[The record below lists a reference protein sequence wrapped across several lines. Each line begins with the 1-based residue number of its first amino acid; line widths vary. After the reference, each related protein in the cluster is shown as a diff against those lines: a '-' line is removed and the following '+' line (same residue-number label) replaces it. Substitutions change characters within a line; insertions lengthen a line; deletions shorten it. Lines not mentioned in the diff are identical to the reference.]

1 MKWLFDGLRAVLLDK
16 SDATMQTVSQGE
28 VAKQLSELYEPI
40 GERIE
45 FLQDLLNS
53 TRGDEAES
61 DSDQSEPEKNTSL
74 SISRTRKKAVRD
86 ILSVFDSKALPS
98 EYGLDFPE
106 RAPTSTSGTEVFVR
120 ESLAATIYGIAIRD
134 DVFFRRLR
142 KVVTRDICA
151 GAYFW
156 KQWGKAKELMTQLD
170 RFAEL
175 GLSRP
180 VEARDVN
187 VPACAQGLRL
197 IIHQI
202 CKDRDRRTAEG
213 PLGPGVISKA
223 AEFLVD
229 ILYEVVCNRN
239 TDIFGRDSQELSEAH
254 GRDHNLFMYL
264 IGNPPQLDDS
274 SAPVAMGDDFIIDRL
289 RDFPAT
295 EWSHLLER
303 LHTIV
308 DSIHEHAPNEEH
320 ATAYAAKLDGMLREY
335 TTNVFE
341 PSTSSV
347 QRRRPTLT
355 SPPGSQR
362 RRFH

>member
-16 SDATMQTVSQGE
+16 SNATMQTVSQGE
-28 VAKQLSELYEPI
+28 VAKQLSELYGLI
-40 GERIE
+40 GKRIG
-45 FLQDLLNS
+45 FLPDLLNRI
-53 TRGDEAES
+53 RGDEAES
-61 DSDQSEPEKNTSL
+61 DSDQSETEKNTSF
-74 SISRTRKKAVRD
+74 SISPTRKEVVRD
-86 ILSVFDSKALPS
+86 ILSVFDPKALPS
-98 EYGLDFPE
+98 EYGLDFPDH
-106 RAPTSTSGTEVFVR
+106 APTSISGTDVFVR

-134 DVFFRRLR
+134 EVFFRRLR

-156 KQWGKAKELMTQLD
+156 KQWVKARELMTQLD
-170 RFAEL
+170 RFAEM

-180 VEARDVN
+180 VEDRDVN

-197 IIHQI
+197 IVHQI
-202 CKDRDRRTAEG
+202 CKDRDVRTAEG
-213 PLGPGVISKA
+213 PLGSGVISKA
-223 AEFLVD
+223 AEFLVE

-239 TDIFGRDSQELSEAH
+239 TDIFGRDSQELSEDH
-254 GRDHNLFMYL
+254 GRDHNLFVYL
-264 IGNPPQLDDS
+264 IGNPPPLDS
-274 SAPVAMGDDFIIDRL
+274 SAPVAMGGDFIIDRL
-289 RDFPAT
+289 RDFPAS

-303 LHTIV
+303 LLAIV

-320 ATAYAAKLDGMLREY
+320 AIAYAAKLDSMLREY

-347 QRRRPTLT
+347 QRRRPTVT
-355 SPPGSQR
+355 SPRESQR